1 MAPDGDGRERGMA
14 PGGQDGG
21 GGDDGRPA
29 QVSGTADP
37 PIAVDP
43 PGAPGRTAGPGRAGR
58 PRVLIVEDELIIAWQ
73 LTLMVEDL
81 GYEVCGTAADEPE
94 AVRLALEAWPD
105 VVLMDVQLA
114 RDGDGI
120 RAAATIRAALRLPV
134 VFCTAYAADPSS
146 RARMAAAG
154 AAGVLS
160 KPVLPAALGAAI
172 AAALRVRRD

>member
-1 MAPDGDGRERGMA
+1 MAPDGDGRELGMA
-14 PGGQDGG
+14 AGGGDGG
-21 GGDDGRPA
+21 DGDDGRPA
-29 QVSGTADP
+29 HAPRIAGPPVAADP
-37 PIAVDP
+37 P
-43 PGAPGRTAGPGRAGR
+43 GGPGRTGGPGRAGR
-58 PRVLIVEDELIIAWQ
+58 PRILVVEDELIIAWQ
-73 LTLMVEDL
+73 LSLMVEDL

-160 KPVLPAALGAAI
+160 KPVLPAALGGAI
-172 AAALRVRRD
+172 ATALRMRRD

>member
-1 MAPDGDGRERGMA
+1 MNAGAEDRGGPSGRNIGPTGG
-14 PGGQDGG
+14 PGGRG
-21 GGDDGRPA
+21 
-29 QVSGTADP
+29 
-37 PIAVDP
+37 
-43 PGAPGRTAGPGRAGR
+43 GR
-58 PRVLIVEDELIIAWQ
+58 PRVLVVEDELIIAWQ
-73 LTLMVEDL
+73 LALMVEDM
-81 GYEVCGTAADEPE
+81 GYEVCGTATDEAE

-114 RDGDGI
+114 GDGDGI

-160 KPVLPAALGAAI
+160 KPVLAEALGDAI
-172 AAALRVRRD
+172 AAALKAGRG